1 MPGPLYFRHCDYKAS
16 SYLASNDWHFQP
28 NFLSCHRHRDQSE
41 VAVAP
46 PDFPVL
52 HTETALE
59 DLARKLDFP
68 RINLSECAETSH
80 ATRR

>member
-1 MPGPLYFRHCDYKAS
+1 MPGPLYFRHDYKAS
-16 SYLASNDWHFQP
+16 SYLASTIGIFSP
-28 NFLSCHRHRDQSE
+28 IPSLSCHRHRDQSE